1 MRRLVLSLLLLIPQW
16 GWSADAAPVFQPV
29 VPGVI
34 LGFPA
39 DHGAHPGFR
48 TEWWYFTGWLKG
60 ADGRDLGFQI
70 TFFRTRPEIE
80 TDNPSRFAPTQVM
93 FAHAA
98 LSDPALGHL
107 LTGQRIARQ
116 GFGLAGAAT
125 GNADIILDD
134 WSLLRAHDGHF
145 TAKVAGEAF
154 SLDLTLTPTQ
164 PILEQGEKGVSRKG
178 PAPGDASYYYSMPH
192 VTVGGMIS
200 ENGRLQAVTG
210 EAWLDREWSSS
221 YLDPEA
227 VGWDWLGINLQD
239 GGAVTLF
246 QIRDRNGAKLWAGGS
261 WRSRAGDLTNFSRD
275 QISFVPGRLWHSPR
289 TGGDYPIAPT
299 AQVILN
305 DKPTLLT
312 VTPLFDDQE
321 LDSRMSGGPVYWEGA
336 VTISGGAQG
345 RGYLELTGY
354 AGKLKL

>member
-1 MRRLVLSLLLLIPQW
+1 MRRLLAALLLLLPSS
-16 GWSADAAPVFQPV
+16 GWCADVFQPV
-29 VPGVI
+29 EPGI
-34 LGFPA
+34 TLHFPA

-48 TEWWYFTGWLKG
+48 TEWWYFTGWLKS
-60 ADGRDLGFQI
+60 ADGRDLGFQV
-70 TFFRTRPEIE
+70 TFFRTRPEGA
-80 TDNPSRFAPTQVM
+80 TDNPSLFTPTQVI

-98 LSDPALGHL
+98 LSDPAERHL

-116 GFGLAGAAT
+116 GFGLAGAAI
-125 GNADIILDD
+125 GNTDIILDD
-134 WSLLRAHDGHF
+134 WSLLRSHDGQF

-164 PILEQGEKGVSRKG
+164 PVLTQGENGFSRKG

-192 VTVGGMIS
+192 IKVGGMIT
-200 ENGRLQAVTG
+200 ENGRPQAVTG

-239 GGAVTLF
+239 GGAVMLF
-246 QIRDRNGAKLWAGGS
+246 QIRNKTGGKVWAGGS
-261 WRSRAGDLTNFSRD
+261 WRTKAGELTNLGRD
-275 QISFVPGRLWHSPR
+275 QVSFTPGRIWHSAR
-289 TGGDYPIAPT
+289 TGGDYPVAPT
-299 AQVILN
+299 AQVIL
-305 DKPTLLT
+305 DGKPTLFN

-321 LDSRMSGGPVYWEGA
+321 LDSRLSGGPVYWEGA
-336 VTISGGAQG
+336 VTIGGGAEG